1 MKHDTFTLELTFKV
15 LFKGVEVYTHDG
27 VFSAYAVKWQGSWT
41 RRFYGQF
48 VINHQGEAWDG
59 DEDGNDEEKR
69 VAQLLNDDEI
79 NLEYKEDFRQQTII
93 GW

>member
-69 VAQLLNDDEI
+69 VAQLLKDGSDWWRKRKFGEM
-79 NLEYKEDFRQQTII
+79 QQIPSD
-93 GW
+93 